1 MLLGAVLFVIFLGL
15 IFFLFKVLRYLIISP
30 TYIYL
35 IFNVVVVILTVPYFY
50 FYDNK
55 FSIAEVDWIIAKD
68 FWSVLN
74 MYLIAN
80 IAFVF
85 GFLLYHQVSTPKI
98 RNIYKSDLNHK
109 LFTKYIIPEY
119 FIKIAYTITLLVVV
133 CYLFTYGKLLLVR
146 EDYIPEFENKFL
158 ITIAKVISL
167 IGSIILGLVH
177 NKNKYSSWF
186 LIVVI
191 TAFTFA
197 TGSRI
202 TFLIL
207 MLYFLTIF
215 QMSGNT
221 KKNKLR
227 FLSQIVI
234 SFVFLSY
241 LISLR
246 QLKEHGVVP
255 YIATLFSEDSDII
268 ESVAFN
274 IYYSFIFGVFA
285 TARTLREAD
294 PNWYYMYVSLNPL
307 PGSMVGWPEVAEN
320 LKLTKFMPFTLHGQ
334 VFKMGYSFLIFF
346 FLLIGSLF
354 SFFEKKIRKFL
365 INDKKRTAVLFT
377 LILSLFIFYSFEYHL
392 RSAFRYIY
400 YAYFVLLSI
409 YFFQSLWRYIPKKK
423 KQ

>member
-1 MLLGAVLFVIFLGL
+1 M
-15 IFFLFKVLRYLIISP
+15 
-30 TYIYL
+30 
-35 IFNVVVVILTVPYFY
+35 
-50 FYDNK
+50 
-55 FSIAEVDWIIAKD
+55 AKD

-80 IAFVF
+80 IAFIF

-98 RNIYKSDLNHK
+98 RNLYKSDLNHK

-119 FIKIAYTITLLVVV
+119 FIKIAYTLTLLVVV

-227 FLSQIVI
+227 FLFQIVI

-285 TARTLREAD
+285 TARTIREAD

-400 YAYFVLLSI
+400 YAYFVLLSV

-423 KQ
+423 TQ

>member
-1 MLLGAVLFVIFLGL
+1 MLLGAVLFIVFIGL
-15 IFFLFKVLRYLIISP
+15 ILFLLKTLKYLIISP

-35 IFNVVVVILTVPYFY
+35 VFNLVVVLLTVPYFY
-50 FYDNK
+50 FYDDK
-55 FSIAEVDWIIAKD
+55 FSIAEVDWISTKE

-74 MYLIAN
+74 MYFIAN
-80 IAFVF
+80 IAFIF
-85 GFLLYHQVSTPKI
+85 GFLIYHQVSTPKI
-98 RNIYKSDLNHK
+98 RNVYKSDLNHK
-109 LFTKYIIPEY
+109 LFTKYIIPNY
-119 FIKIAYTITLLVVV
+119 FINISYILTLLVVV
-133 CYLFTYGKLLLVR
+133 GYLSTYGKLLLVR
-146 EDYIPEFENKFL
+146 EDYIPDFENKFL
-158 ITIAKVISL
+158 ITVAKVISL
-167 IGSIILGLVH
+167 VGSIILGLAH
-177 NKNKYSSWF
+177 NKNRYTSWL
-186 LIVVI
+186 LITII

-221 KKNKLR
+221 SKNKLR
-227 FLSQIVI
+227 FLTQLIV
-234 SFVFLSY
+234 SFIFLSY

-246 QLKEHGVVP
+246 QLNEHGLVP
-255 YIATLFSEDSDII
+255 YISTIFSEDSDILKSI
-268 ESVAFN
+268 AFN
-274 IYYSFIFGVFA
+274 IYYSFVFGVFA
-285 TARTLREAD
+285 TARTIKEAE

-307 PGSMVGWPEVAEN
+307 PGSLVGWPEVAEN

-334 VFKMGYSFLIFF
+334 VFKMGYSFLILF
-346 FLLIGSLF
+346 FLILGILF
-354 SFFEKKIRKFL
+354 SFFEKKVRKFL

-409 YFFQSLWRYIPKKK
+409 YFFQSFWKFIPKKNN
-423 KQ
+423 Q

>member
-55 FSIAEVDWIIAKD
+55 FSIAEVDWIMAKD

-80 IAFVF
+80 IAFIF

-98 RNIYKSDLNHK
+98 RNLYKSDLNHK

-119 FIKIAYTITLLVVV
+119 FIKIAYTLTLLVVV

-227 FLSQIVI
+227 FLFQIVI

-285 TARTLREAD
+285 TARTIREAD

-334 VFKMGYSFLIFF
+334 VFKMGYSFLVFF

-365 INDKKRTAVLFT
+365 INDKKKNSCSFYFN
-377 LILSLFIFYSFEYHL
+377 FIT
-392 RSAFRYIY
+392 
-400 YAYFVLLSI
+400 I
-409 YFFQSLWRYIPKKK
+409 YFL
-423 KQ
+423 